1 MMHAGLSAKAG
12 CANGSLRVEVSA
24 PDVAKVQIGS
34 RREITTASPVMKP
47 QQQSS
52 GHQSFTRRLMLRSA
66 VEAERGS
73 LHGYCGCCHLQS
85 CDLLHTVD
93 Q

>member
-1 MMHAGLSAKAG
+1 MMHVGLAAKAG
-12 CANGSLRVEVSA
+12 CAYGSPRVEVSA
-24 PDVAKVQIGS
+24 PRVAKVQIGS
-34 RREITTASPVMKP
+34 RKEITTASPVKKP
-47 QQQSS
+47 RQQSS
-52 GHQSFTRRLMLRSA
+52 AHQSFTRPLMLCSV